1 MSRSLSFWSFTLL
14 LAWGST
20 VLKAKAPSESGI
32 KPNTQ
37 PATHSVIAMV
47 PDPMR
52 STAFSL
58 GFIAIAMTYRR
69 AWLTR
74 RKKITPL
81 DSPSS
86 TAA

>member
-1 MSRSLSFWSFTLL
+1 
-14 LAWGST
+14 
-20 VLKAKAPSESGI
+20 
-32 KPNTQ
+32 
-37 PATHSVIAMV
+37 MV